1 MQSLQKCVPKRKDH
15 VRHLDDIF
23 EQLGGILSRLSD
35 ADRATVWEGVA
46 FNLAKQKYEDHA

>member
-15 VRHLDDIF
+15 VRHLDDVF

-46 FNLAKQKYEDHA
+46 VNLAKQMYMDKQ